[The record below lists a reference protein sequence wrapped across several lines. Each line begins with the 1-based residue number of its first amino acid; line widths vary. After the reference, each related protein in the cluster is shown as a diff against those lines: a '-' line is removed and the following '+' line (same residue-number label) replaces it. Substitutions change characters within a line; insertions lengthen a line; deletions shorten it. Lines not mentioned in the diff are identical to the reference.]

1 MFRKLKADMEKER
14 QHEEHRERQ
23 RHEERE
29 KLRQQ
34 QLQDRAA
41 REKAEIQQMN
51 VSEEEKARLMAEHEA
66 NIAKLEE
73 NLKKV
78 NNITF
83 IC

>member
-51 VSEEEKARLMAEHEA
+51 VSQEEKARLMAEHEA

-78 NNITF
+78 NIVTF